1 MVFTEQEKKNF
12 CRMIEE
18 KVLNSN
24 LTYIDAIVDSC
35 ESLDIQPGPW
45 LKFLGLNLPIKEK
58 LAVEFQTRN
67 YLPKTKSKL
76 PI

>member
-35 ESLDIQPGPW
+35 DHLGIEPGVW
-45 LKFLGLNLPIKEK
+45 LKFLNSPIKEK
-58 LAVEFQTRN
+58 LTVEFQNRN
-67 YLPKTKSKL
+67 LLPKTKSKL